1 MSFVRMI
8 LGVCPAR
15 CFDIFSINTH
25 SIAYLKQLKHESA
38 ICDRCMDRI
47 QGEWFHCVYCPSD
60 LCETCEALDTHNDT
74 HFFVVFKSNIDMNI
88 FK

>member
-1 MSFVRMI
+1 MHLVHQNDPKGLFFKIVMHS
-8 LGVCPAR
+8 L
-15 CFDIFSINTH
+15 IFLL
-25 SIAYLKQLKHESA
+25 AYLKHLKHESA

-47 QGEWFHCVYCPSD
+47 QGEWFHCVYCPQD

-74 HFFVVFKSNIDMNI
+74 HFFVVFKSNINMNI